1 MAPELEDY
9 WFERTGRRCATKTL
23 DWRGHALIAFYTA
36 LIGAATWLLL
46 DRTIVGF
53 IAAIVLIT
61 ALFVA
66 IAAAKTRGGPC
77 W

>member
-9 WFERTGRRCATKTL
+9 WFVRTGRRCGTKTV
-23 DWRGHALIAFYTA
+23 DWRGNALIALYTS
-36 LIGAATWLLL
+36 LIGAASWLLL
-46 DRTIVGF
+46 DRTLVGF
-53 IAAIVLIT
+53 IAAVVLIT

>member
-1 MAPELEDY
+1 MAKEREDY
-9 WFERTGRRCATKTL
+9 WFVRTGRRCGTRTV

-46 DRTIVGF
+46 DRTLVGF

-66 IAAAKTRGGPC
+66 VAAAKTRGGPG